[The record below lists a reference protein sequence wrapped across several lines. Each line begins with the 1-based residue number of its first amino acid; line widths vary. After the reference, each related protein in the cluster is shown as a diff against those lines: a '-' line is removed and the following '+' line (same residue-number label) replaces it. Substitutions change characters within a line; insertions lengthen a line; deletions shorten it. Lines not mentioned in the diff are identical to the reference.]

1 MNYKFTPCT
10 DEEAEFIDDSLVEFN
25 LSKVPPTQE
34 DFISFNTKVT
44 DDDGNVIA
52 GCLAGMYFW
61 NVVYIDILWVDERY
75 RKKGL
80 GSALLKEVE
89 RKAKEEGGYIV
100 HLDTFDWQAKEFYE
114 KNGYTVFGT
123 LENCP
128 KDHNRYYMTKTI

>member
-128 KDHNRYYMTKTI
+128 KGHNRYYMKKFL

>member
-1 MNYKFTPCT
+1 MDPLPVLFK
-10 DEEAEFIDDSLVEFN
+10 EAEFIDDSLVEFN
-25 LSKVPPTQE
+25 LSKVPATQD
-34 DFISFNTKVT
+34 DFVSLNTKVV

-75 RKKGL
+75 RRKGL
-80 GSALLKEVE
+80 GSELLAEVE
-89 RKAKEEGGYIV
+89 RKAKEKGGYLV
-100 HLDTFDWQAKEFYE
+100 HLDTFDWQAKGFYE

-128 KDHNRYYMTKTI
+128 KGHNRYYMKKLI